1 MKISQKLNYFT
12 RAEKLLWIVSVL
24 CIVISFMC
32 FDRANYMTLI
42 ASLIGAT
49 SLIYNAKGN
58 PFGQMLMIVFSMLYG
73 VISWRFAYYGEMITY
88 VGMTAPMAL
97 VSLSTWLRH
106 PFAGSKSQ
114 VAVKRLSPIGAFL
127 MVILTASITICFYFI
142 LSYFHTANLIPST
155 VSVATSFLAVY
166 LTACRSEFYALAYAA
181 NDLVLIVLWLLA
193 SVQHIGYLSVVVCF
207 AAFFFNDIY
216 GYLSWKRMRKR
227 QEAYQSVVLD
237 T

>member
-1 MKISQKLNYFT
+1 MKQYLSYFSKT
-12 RAEKLLWIVSVL
+12 EWLLWSISVVL
-24 CIVISFMC
+24 IAGSFFL
-32 FDRANYMTLI
+32 FDRQNYLTLL
-42 ASLIGAT
+42 ASVTGIT
-49 SLIYNAKGN
+49 SLIFTAKGH
-58 PFGQMLMIVFSMLYG
+58 PVSQVLMILFSLMYG
-73 VISWRFAYYGEMITY
+73 YLSFEQRYYGEMITY

-97 VSLSTWLRH
+97 VSLITWLRH

-127 MVILTASITICFYFI
+127 MVILTSSITICFYFI

-193 SVQHIGYLSVVVCF
+193 SMQHIGYLSVVVCF

>member
-1 MKISQKLNYFT
+1 MKQYLSYFSKT
-12 RAEKLLWIVSVL
+12 EWLLWSISVVL
-24 CIVISFMC
+24 IAGSFFL
-32 FDRANYMTLI
+32 FDRQNYLTLL
-42 ASLIGAT
+42 ASVTGIT
-49 SLIYNAKGN
+49 SLIFTAKGH
-58 PFGQMLMIVFSMLYG
+58 PVSQVLMILFSLMYG
-73 VISWRFAYYGEMITY
+73 YLSFEQRYYGEMITY

-97 VSLSTWLRH
+97 VSLITWLRH

>member
-1 MKISQKLNYFT
+1 
-12 RAEKLLWIVSVL
+12 
-24 CIVISFMC
+24 
-32 FDRANYMTLI
+32 
-42 ASLIGAT
+42 
-49 SLIYNAKGN
+49 
-58 PFGQMLMIVFSMLYG
+58 
-73 VISWRFAYYGEMITY
+73 
-88 VGMTAPMAL
+88 
-97 VSLSTWLRH
+97 
-106 PFAGSKSQ
+106 
-114 VAVKRLSPIGAFL
+114 

-193 SVQHIGYLSVVVCF
+193 SMQHIGYLSVVVCF

>member
-1 MKISQKLNYFT
+1 MKQYLSYFSKT
-12 RAEKLLWIVSVL
+12 EWLLWSISVVL
-24 CIVISFMC
+24 IAGSFFL
-32 FDRANYMTLI
+32 FDRQNYLTLL
-42 ASLIGAT
+42 ASVTGIT
-49 SLIYNAKGN
+49 SLIFTAKGH
-58 PFGQMLMIVFSMLYG
+58 PVSQVLMILFSLMYG
-73 VISWRFAYYGEMITY
+73 YLSFEQRYYGEMITY

-97 VSLSTWLRH
+97 VSLITWLHH

>member
-73 VISWRFAYYGEMITY
+73 LISWRFAYYGEMITY

-97 VSLSTWLRH
+97 VSLLSWIRNPYQGNH
-106 PFAGSKSQ
+106 AEVRVGKVSKQEALSMLALSG
-114 VAVKRLSPIGAFL
+114 AVTLVF
-127 MVILTASITICFYFI
+127 FFI
-142 LSYFHTANLIPST
+142 LRAFGTTYLAPST
-155 VSVATSFLAVY
+155 LSVTTSFIAVY
-166 LTACRSEFYALAYAA
+166 LTFRRSAYFALAYAA
-181 NDLVLIVLWLLA
+181 NDLVLILLWSLA
-193 SVQHIGYLSVVVCF
+193 SLESPSYFSVVVCF
-207 AAFFFNDIY
+207 MAFLVNDFY
-216 GYLSWKRMRKR
+216 GYINWRRMHIR
-227 QEAYQSVVLD
+227 QRRCEQTA
-237 T
+237 